1 MDILP
6 IQVVICWGNNFDN
19 KNSHPYFSM
28 KKRYKIICK
37 IPGYLKEE
45 INIKCV
51 VEMSND
57 IQVHSGSET
66 GEELAML
73 SLYWGNNKLSIGT
86 KGDLQGVKYNYLEK
100 ALEVILQENPGQLI
114 FYVAWMEIT
123 DIEREAIYTWFAADP
138 FYDV

>member
-1 MDILP
+1 
-6 IQVVICWGNNFDN
+6 
-19 KNSHPYFSM
+19 
-28 KKRYKIICK
+28 
-37 IPGYLKEE
+37 
-45 INIKCV
+45 
-51 VEMSND
+51 MSND

-73 SLYWGNNKLSIGT
+73 SLYWENNKLSIGT